1 MDEARYDAADI
12 SADVCVVGAGPAG
25 IAIARELARGRLI
38 TCLVESGGEGLSP
51 AADELARGAWEGEP
65 VHPLAENTRRVFG
78 GASQAWDIR
87 TGHPERHVRHMPLDA
102 EDFDDPPWLAG
113 GGWPFARRELAPFYE
128 RAQRLC
134 GIGPFDDDATSWET
148 PEARRFPL
156 NDAVLTTAIC
166 QFGPAALFHRSYREE
181 LRAAERAGRLRLL
194 LDTTALRLL
203 PARDGGAVRALL
215 CERPDGT
222 QIRIAARAFVLAAGG
237 HQNARLLLLSDDAD
251 PRGLGNRHDV
261 VGRYLHDHPLI
272 FGGRLKPAD
281 AGIFDRAALYDIRP
295 VGGVPAMGYIA
306 LSPELRRREHLPSVA
321 TFLFPR
327 PEPRSTH
334 ALEALRDGL
343 RALRGQ
349 GRLPIHPLNV
359 ARLFARR
366 PGVVL
371 RGALEAARGRPVLSG
386 FKVGG
391 WSRQRAPGGGWESF
405 HVWHQVE
412 QSPEPGN
419 RVMLGEERDRFG
431 CRLPLV
437 HWRWSAE
444 DDARIARAQ
453 TLMAR
458 EIEASGLGHL
468 ALSRRDGRTDLAYPA
483 GAHHVMGTT
492 RMHAD
497 PHRGVVD
504 AECRVHGIANLFIAG
519 SSVFP
524 TGGSANPTLTIL
536 ALALRLADRLGTECE
551 RTAVPRQAAAPVQV
565 PATAVPRHAPTA

>member
-1 MDEARYDAADI
+1 MNDVRCDAADI
-12 SADVCVVGAGPAG
+12 TADVCVIGAGPAG
-25 IAIARELARGRLI
+25 IAMARELARTRLV
-38 TCLVESGGEGLSP
+38 TCMVESGGEVLSA
-51 AADELARGAWEGEP
+51 AADDLARGVSEGEP
-65 VHPLAENTRRVFG
+65 IHPLAENTRRVFG

-87 TGHPERHVRHMPLDA
+87 TGKPERHVRHMPLDA
-102 EDFDDPPWLAG
+102 EDFDDRPWLAH
-113 GGWPFARRELAPFYE
+113 GGWPFARSALAPFYE
-128 RAQRLC
+128 RAQSLC
-134 GIGPFDDDATSWET
+134 GIGPFDEDAASWET

-156 NDAVLTTAIC
+156 NAAVLTTAIC
-166 QFGPAALFHRSYREE
+166 QFGPAALFHRDYRED
-181 LRAAERAGRLRLL
+181 LREAERAGRLRLL

-203 PARDGGAVRALL
+203 PARDGGAVHALL
-215 CERPDGT
+215 CARPDGT
-222 QIRIAARAFVLAAGG
+222 RQRIRARAFVLAAGG

-251 PRGLGNRHDV
+251 PRGLGNSHDV

-272 FGGRLKPAD
+272 FAGLLQPAD
-281 AGIFDRAALYDIRP
+281 AALFQRAALYDIRLA
-295 VGGVPAMGYIA
+295 GGVPAMGYLA
-306 LSPELRRREHLPSVA
+306 LSPELRRRERLPAVA
-321 TFLFPR
+321 SFLFPR

-343 RALRGQ
+343 RALRGL
-349 GRLPIHPLNV
+349 GRLPISPLNV
-359 ARLFARR
+359 AKLFARR
-366 PGVVL
+366 PGVTL

-391 WSRQRAPGGGWESF
+391 WSRQRAPGSRWQSF
-405 HVWHQVE
+405 HVWQQVE

-419 RVMLGEERDRFG
+419 RVLLGNERDRFD

-437 HWRWSAE
+437 HWRWSAD

-453 TLMAR
+453 TLMAD
-458 EIEASGLGHL
+458 EIDASGLGHL

-536 ALALRLADRLGTECE
+536 ALAIRLADRLRVEFDVAATS
-551 RTAVPRQAAAPVQV
+551 RQAPPFQL
-565 PATAVPRHAPTA
+565 PATAAAGHVPAA